1 MILRTAKVVILVV
14 LELFK
19 ILTVMV
25 DTENCTYDKFV

>member
-1 MILRTAKVVILVV
+1 MILRAAKMILVV
-14 LELFK
+14 LELFR